1 MYQFLHFLLALVV
14 ILALAWLVSFDRRNI
29 RIRYII
35 QLIVI
40 EIALAF
46 FFLHAESGLFV
57 IQYVSGFFES
67 LLKYAAEGTN
77 FVFGGMGEKGL
88 AFIFLGVLCPIIF
101 ISALIGILQHWRI
114 LPVIIRVV
122 GTLLS
127 KVNGMG
133 KLESFNRKI
142 SGSESRSARRHG
154 STVFTPSP
162 QPLITPSSRSL
173 TRPSKAPPRPAAIA

>member
-14 ILALAWLVSFDRRNI
+14 ILALAWLVSFDRRNV
-29 RIRYII
+29 RIRYVI

-67 LLKYAAEGTN
+67 LLKYAAEGIR

-114 LPVIIRVV
+114 LPVIIRIV

-133 KLESFNRKI
+133 KLESFNAISSLTLASRKTLLLTKGCWAI
-142 SGSESRSARRHG
+142 SPRVVCSPWRPPPCPPCRS
-154 STVFTPSP
+154 
-162 QPLITPSSRSL
+162 PSS
-173 TRPSKAPPRPAAIA
+173 API